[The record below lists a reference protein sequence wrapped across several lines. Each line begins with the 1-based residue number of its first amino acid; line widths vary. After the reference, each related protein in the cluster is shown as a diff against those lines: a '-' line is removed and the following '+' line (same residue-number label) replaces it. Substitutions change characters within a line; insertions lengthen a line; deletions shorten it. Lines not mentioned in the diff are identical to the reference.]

1 MTPLLPGQAAVT
13 HHDGQVCVVLCDLT
27 ENLHLGGE
35 HFGVVGGIQRIT
47 VAGIMV
53 PVVMV
58 VVRLAAAGEQRFYSA
73 WINELEEPVI
83 ESLGTQADLPIILAS
98 PLGER
103 VGRGSVP
110 NGLRQLAHKNL
121 RTVSLLA
128 EQTPWGPHHFAAARV
143 FIEVQYPDVEHLWE
157 LLGGETAVAKT

>member
-13 HHDGQVCVVLCDLT
+13 RYDGQVCVVVCDHR
-27 ENLHLGGE
+27 ENFNLGGA
-35 HFGVVGGIQRIT
+35 HFGVVGGIQRIA
-47 VAGIMV
+47 VAGILV

-58 VVRLAAAGEQRFYSA
+58 VVRLTAAGEQRYYSA
-73 WINELEEPVI
+73 WINELEEHVI
-83 ESLGTQADLPIILAS
+83 ESLGTQAELPIILAS

-110 NGLRQLAHKNL
+110 NGLRQLAHKHL
-121 RTVSLLA
+121 GEIARLV

-143 FIEVQYPDVEHLWE
+143 FIEVQYPELEKLWQV
-157 LLGGETAVAKT
+157 LGGE